1 MKESKKEI
9 RLNHTAVDLFN
20 IVLDIEKYPDYIP
33 WCSEIKI
40 LEKKRNKIKAN
51 MIVNYKFFSEQKF
64 TSDVTFDLNK
74 LLIKTQ
80 YIEGPLKDLK
90 TIWLFQ
96 SLEEK
101 KSKVIFSIKFEFK
114 NFVHQKLA
122 ELFFPLIE
130 KRMVNSFILRASD
143 ILD

>member
-9 RLNHTAVDLFN
+9 ELNHTAIDLFN

-33 WCSEIKI
+33 WCSEINI

-51 MIVNYKFFSEQKF
+51 MIVNYKLFSQQKF

-96 SLEEK
+96 PLEEK
-101 KSKVIFSIKFEFK
+101 KSKIIFNIRFEFK

-130 KRMVNSFILRASD
+130 KKMVNSFILRASE

>member
-9 RLNHTAVDLFN
+9 QSNHKAIDLFN
-20 IVLDIEKYPDYIP
+20 IVLDIEKYPEYIP
-33 WCSEIKI
+33 WCSEINI
-40 LEKKRNKIKAN
+40 LGGGENNIKAN
-51 MIVNYKFFSEQKF
+51 MIVNYKLFSQQTF
-64 TSDVTFDLNK
+64 TSDVNFDLNK

-80 YIEGPLKDLK
+80 YIEGPLKDLQ

-96 SLEEK
+96 PLKEK
-101 KSKVIFSIKFEFK
+101 KSKVIFTVKFEFT

-130 KRMVNSFILRASD
+130 KKMVNSFMFRASE

>member
-9 RLNHTAVDLFN
+9 ELNHTAIDLFN

-33 WCSEIKI
+33 WCSEINI

-51 MIVNYKFFSEQKF
+51 MIVNYKLFSEQKF

>member
-1 MKESKKEI
+1 MKQSIKEI
-9 RLNHTAVDLFN
+9 ELNHRASDLYN
-20 IVLDIEKYPDYIP
+20 IVLKIEEYPDYIP